1 MDQNKKEA
9 RDISSAIFL
18 IFIGVVFLLNTTGI
32 VGWGIWLYMFRFW
45 PIFLILAGLRL
56 IFNKSIATEIILII
70 LSVILFAFVGI
81 FSYISE
87 TSKPLQFVPNRIN
100 DYILENHDRFFI
112 GREPNM
118 NEDETISLD
127 EYLDVE
133 KRTLDINI
141 GASEF
146 LLNDNPELE
155 DYLLLNSRYTENFV
169 EPSLKSELTEEK
181 VLAINFETISPRRIT
196 DWNNTRTEFN
206 FTLGKTELKT
216 DINIILGAGKG
227 EVDLKSLT
235 VENITAKIGA
245 GELIFTL
252 DEKAIPSSLNIEVGA
267 GSMVLNIPES
277 IGYKLS
283 YDLGIGEISEN
294 GNEIATFSNND
305 GGYESENYNNSELKI
320 EIVAK
325 VGVGSLEINNI

>member
-1 MDQNKKEA
+1 MSEINKENK
-9 RDISSAIFL
+9 DISCAVFL
-18 IFIGVVFLLNTTGI
+18 IFIGIVFLLNTTGI
-32 VGWGIWLYMFRFW
+32 VGWSIWSYILRFW
-45 PIFLILAGLRL
+45 PIFLILAGVRL
-56 IFNKSIATEIILII
+56 ILNKSVVTEIILTI
-70 LSVILFAFVGI
+70 LSVILFSFVGI
-81 FSYISE
+81 FSYISA
-87 TSKPLQFVPNRIN
+87 TSRNLPFVPTNIGN
-100 DYILENHDRFFI
+100 YILDNHNRFFI

-127 EYLDVE
+127 EYESVE

-141 GASEF
+141 GASKF
-146 LLNDNPELE
+146 DLDDNPESE
-155 DYLLLNSRYTENFV
+155 DYLSLNSKYTKDFI
-169 EPSLKSELTEEK
+169 EPSLKSELTAEK
-181 VLAINFETISPRRIT
+181 VLAIDFETVSPKRIT
-196 DWNNTRTEFN
+196 GWNNTRTEFN
-206 FTLGKTELKT
+206 FTIGKTDLKT

-235 VENITAKIGA
+235 VENIAAKIGA

-252 DEKAIPSSLNIEVGA
+252 DDKAIPSTLNIEVGA
-267 GSMVLNIPES
+267 GSMILNIPES

-305 GGYESENYNNSELKI
+305 GNYESENYDNSELKI